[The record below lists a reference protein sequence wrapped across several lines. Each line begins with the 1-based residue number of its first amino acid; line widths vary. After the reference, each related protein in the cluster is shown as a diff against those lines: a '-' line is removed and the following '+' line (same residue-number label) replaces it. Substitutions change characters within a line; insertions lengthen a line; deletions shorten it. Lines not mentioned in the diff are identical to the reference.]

1 MSPKLVQ
8 IATAF
13 MSLSDSEKAELLEF
27 FRLGPGGPGPGRG
40 SRIVNEEFGKSET
53 INFAPSPKAC
63 PRCGR

>member
-13 MSLSDSEKAELLEF
+13 MSLNDSEKAELLEF
-27 FRLGPGGPGPGRG
+27 FRAGPGGFGRG

-53 INFAPSPKAC
+53 INFAPGPKAC